1 MPILDYT
8 AGRGALSGV
17 QAATANLIN
26 ANQARAQG
34 VQNGFL
40 TAAQL
45 FRQVQKDKEESTTRE
60 LENEKIKAVTQG
72 QNIQNQYAP
81 DKYRAEIDKDKATT
95 AYYNTNTNL
104 VQKKVDNYDKE
115 LEADILAKKAQAA
128 NASAS
133 AANTNLITQQ
143 KRELFK
149 EYQQGNSDDASKQSA
164 MINFGAIIN
173 ARKNYGDLQ

>member
-8 AGRGALSGV
+8 AGRGALNGV

-45 FRQVQKDKEESTTRE
+45 FRQAHKDKEESTTRE
-60 LENEKIKAVTQG
+60 LENERIKALTQG
-72 QNIQNQYAP
+72 QNIDNAYKPQQYETDIKHKNAQTGQINAQTQLLGKEIQNYE
-81 DKYRAEIDKDKATT
+81 K
-95 AYYNTNTNL
+95 NL
-104 VQKKVDNYDKE
+104 KSV
-115 LEADILAKKAQAA
+115 LSLRGAQAA
-128 NASAS
+128 NASAN
-133 AANTNLITQQ
+133 AANTNLSTHINRQDYEALQ
-143 KRELFK
+143 R
-149 EYQQGNSDDASKQSA
+149 SKFTNPPNA